1 MTIDENRA
9 REVLAATCPGLCLSE
24 SEKQGVALAISVLAT
39 EAAQPEGWVPSRVL
53 QALAWYERHAKGCR
67 KIGSAGDPFRNALDT
82 DGGELARQ
90 AIAAL
95 ATSPTPPAPL
105 QADAGEVE
113 RAVMVCPQCEGEGGY
128 PDGVDDAACHTD
140 CTRCGGNGWI
150 VDTAALTARQDAATD
165 AGVERALS
173 VIETYKRASSHPY
186 AQKVAQAIHDAVSAL
201 ITPKPGASQG
211 EALAT
216 QENNHAG

>member
-9 REVLAATCPGLCLSE
+9 REVEKLIAFQEEAARHFEKRPTGGEDAAYWSNIYNAENCRKTVAALRALAA
-24 SEKQGVALAISVLAT
+24 
-39 EAAQPEGWVPSRVL
+39 
-53 QALAWYERHAKGCR
+53 
-67 KIGSAGDPFRNALDT
+67 
-82 DGGELARQ
+82 
-90 AIAAL
+90 
-95 ATSPTPPAPL
+95 SPTPPAPL
-105 QADAGEVE
+105 RADAGEVE
-113 RAVMVCPQCEGEGGY
+113 RLREAYNAVAYWPEKRGDPMTVGGQGFIDLLALRNLVGEML
-128 PDGVDDAACHTD
+128 P
-140 CTRCGGNGWI
+140 
-150 VDTAALTARQDAATD
+150 ALTARQDAATD